1 MSNLAVATPSITLA
15 LRLDFLRA
23 DPPAAAAQLET
34 QPPNDAAHLLSG
46 IDAGI
51 LTPVWECLAPD
62 YAGDLLSYLSP
73 DVSKD
78 LIQDSAPS
86 TVVRV
91 FGFLDAAERQV
102 LIETLPATTRREIEF
117 LLSFGENTA
126 GRNMETRFLA
136 MRPEATIDEAI
147 GRLRK
152 LKLVGLQ
159 NVFVTKP
166 NGLLLGRIPVQELA
180 TADGGDSLETLM
192 QSVPAVVTATTP
204 AEEVLGIMERQRL
217 PTMPVV
223 DLDGKLLGVF
233 RLVAA
238 ITAAQVDATADLQ
251 TMVGASRDE
260 RALSKASF
268 AVRKRMPWLQINLL
282 TAFMAAAVVG
292 LFEGTI
298 AKFTALAVLL
308 PVVAGQSGNA
318 GAQALAVTMR
328 GLALREISLR
338 NWLQVTTKEAKIG
351 LMNGVAIAFSCGVG
365 VYLWSGSIGL
375 VIVICISMVLAM
387 VAAGLAGAMVPIVLT
402 RFGQDPAVASSIIL
416 TTVTDI
422 AGFFSFLGIATLLS
436 HMLIPG

>member
-1 MSNLAVATPSITLA
+1 MSSLAIATPSIALA

-34 QPPNDAAHLLSG
+34 QAPIDAAHLLGG
-46 IDAGI
+46 IDAEI

-91 FGFLDAAERQV
+91 FGFLDAAERHA

-147 GRLRK
+147 TRLRK

-159 NVFVTKP
+159 NVFVTTP

-180 TADGGDSLETLM
+180 TADGRDTLEMLM
-192 QSVPAVVTATTP
+192 QAVPAVVTATTP

-292 LFEGTI
+292 LFESTI
-298 AKFTALAVLL
+298 AEFTALAVLL

-351 LMNGVAIAFSCGVG
+351 LMNGIAIAFSCGVG
-365 VYLWSGSIGL
+365 VYLWSGSVGL

-436 HMLIPG
+436 HMLISG

>member
-1 MSNLAVATPSITLA
+1 MGEIMTDGVSVQDA
-15 LRLDFLRA
+15 LRREFLRTNSS
-23 DPPAAAAQLET
+23 AAAAQLET
-34 QPPNDAAHLLSG
+34 QTPEEAARLLVNMDAVALS
-46 IDAGI
+46 
-51 LTPVWECLAPD
+51 PSWEFLAPD
-62 YAGDLLSYLSP
+62 FAADILGYLPPQVSSDLL
-73 DVSKD
+73 KD
-78 LIQDSAPS
+78 AAPS

-91 FGFLDAAERQV
+91 FGFLDATEQQT
-102 LIETLPATTRREIEF
+102 LLETLSTTTRKEIEF

-126 GRNMETRFLA
+126 GRNMETRFMA
-136 MRPEATIDEAI
+136 MRPDATIDHVL

-152 LKLVGLQ
+152 MKLRGLQ
-159 NVFVTKP
+159 TVYVTGP
-166 NGLLLGRIPVQELA
+166 NGTLLGSVPLQDVAMAEG
-180 TADGGDSLETLM
+180 TETLSDLM
-192 QSVPAVVTATTP
+192 QQVPAMVTATTP
-204 AEEVLGIMERQRL
+204 TEEVLGIMERQRL

-223 DLDGKLLGVF
+223 DLDGRLLGVF

-238 ITAAQVDATADLQ
+238 ITAAQQDATADLQ

-260 RALSKASF
+260 RALSKATF

-338 NWLQVTTKEAKIG
+338 NWLQVTTKEVNVG

-365 VYLWSGSIGL
+365 VFLWSGSIGL

-387 VAAGLAGAMVPIVLT
+387 ISAGLAGALVPIVLT

-436 HMLIPG
+436 SMLTPG